1 MEVTVRFFT
10 VLRELTGYKE
20 IKVELEEKA
29 SLQELLSKL
38 SARFGEKFTGYVF
51 DEKGNVKSHL
61 QLLINGENSK
71 SLKGLKS
78 ELREGYVVAILPPV
92 GGG

>member
-51 DEKGNVKSHL
+51 EKGNVKSHL